1 MRQRSGFFKV
11 FCICVVGSWTNEGFQ
26 HTDER
31 MMDLET
37 ICDGVS
43 INRYVF
49 VKWMF
54 RTVRPSERYNDIC
67 HRGEWV
73 CDGYSAI
80 HRGFSTACGRS
91 CTRCC
96 QRADLTQQLESLKA
110 DIQEFNELTAPSI
123 AEDLHAQIIEKNKV
137 LSEEIQTY
145 LQQMKM
151 DNFDAAAILEDQQ
164 GLMKQ
169 LQQSVSLCKILNN

>member
-1 MRQRSGFFKV
+1 MKQYVMAFLFTGTFLLSGCSGLIDQV
-11 FCICVVGSWTNEGFQ
+11 NDTTTYVTEANEYV
-26 HTDER
+26 TDIQQFTE
-31 MMDLET
+31 DFPQLAEEAVQ
-37 ICDGVS
+37 D
-43 INRYVF
+43 
-49 VKWMF
+49 
-54 RTVRPSERYNDIC
+54 
-67 HRGEWV
+67 
-73 CDGYSAI
+73 A
-80 HRGFSTACGRS
+80 A
-91 CTRCC
+91 

-145 LQQMKM
+145 LQQLKM

-169 LQQSVSLCKILNN
+169 LQQSVSLLQDIEQLTN